1 VALHSL
7 FQKNSTPV
15 RILSLDGG
23 GIRGLVLVKILS
35 LIAETLFGNSDI
47 DGTKK
52 LLACF
57 DLVCGTSTGGILA
70 VAMTYGFSLKQTR
83 ESYFKL
89 AREVFLPYRF
99 ISSPFRSLRY
109 CYNGDYYDSTI
120 LRNHFKKDFG
130 LGDFN
135 NIQSKTLFLTSTDAT
150 LDLWRTSL
158 IRNYENPRSPFHSLP
173 DITIP
178 DALRI
183 TSAAPTYFASV
194 KLEDK
199 TYLDGGMITNNP
211 TELAIFE
218 AHNRWPDRYIDVILS
233 VGTGKPVEGSGSVN
247 LIGIVRGIIDIA
259 TSSEQIHHR
268 VEDCIQ
274 LLQPVPEYFR
284 FSPPSVGSV
293 PLDESDENVLIEME
307 KKTEEYIHKHK
318 TKIDRLTKLLVKE

>member
-135 NIQSKTLFLTSTDAT
+135 NVQSKTLFLTSTDAT

-194 KLEDK
+194 QLEDK
-199 TYLDGGMITNNP
+199 TYLDGGMIANNP

-247 LIGIVRGIIDIA
+247 LIGIVTGIIDIA

-274 LLQPVPEYFR
+274 LLQPEPQYFR
-284 FSPPSVGSV
+284 LSPPAVGSV
-293 PLDESDENVLIEME
+293 SLDESDEDVLIKME